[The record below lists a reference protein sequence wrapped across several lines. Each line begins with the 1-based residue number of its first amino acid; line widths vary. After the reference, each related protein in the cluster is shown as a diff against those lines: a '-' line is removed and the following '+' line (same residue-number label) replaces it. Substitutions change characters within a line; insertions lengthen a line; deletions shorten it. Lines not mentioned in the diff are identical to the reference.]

1 MDLSGICIAAAEAS
15 QAGQPW
21 FFNPCLAAGAW
32 PAWLKGMWIT
42 LELTALSLLFGFAMA
57 LPMAFARFERVPLL
71 DAAIRGFV
79 YVFRGSPLLVQT
91 FLLYYGLSQFPA
103 IRESWF
109 WVPPDFVRGTPVEHL
124 WPSLR
129 EAWWC
134 ALIAFSLNSA
144 AYQTEILRGA
154 LAATPRGER
163 EAATALGMSPWLA
176 ARRILV
182 PGALRR
188 ALPQLGNEAVFMLHG
203 SAIASVITLQD
214 ILGVGRTINGRFY
227 VVYEGLLT
235 AAALYMVL
243 TYVTIWA
250 GRRLERRYLRHLART

>member
-1 MDLSGICIAAAEAS
+1 MEMTAICDAAAAASEA
-15 QAGQPW
+15 GHPW
-21 FFNPCLAAGAW
+21 FFNPCLVAYSWRAFAE
-32 PAWLKGMWIT
+32 GMWIT
-42 LELTALSLLFGFAMA
+42 VQLTVLAVAFGFVLA
-57 LPMAFARFERVPLL
+57 LPMAFARAERRPLL
-71 DAAIRGFV
+71 DPPIRGFV

-109 WVPPDFVRGTPVEHL
+109 WTPPDFIFGGPLEPF

-129 EAWWC
+129 SAWWC
-134 ALIAFSLNSA
+134 ALIAFTLNSA

-154 LAATPRGER
+154 LEATPKGER

-176 ARRILV
+176 ARRILI
-182 PGALRR
+182 PSALRR
-188 ALPQLGNEAVFMLHG
+188 ALPQMGNEVVFMLHG

-214 ILGVGRTINGRFY
+214 ILGVGRMINGRYY

-235 AAALYMVL
+235 AAALYFLL
-243 TYVTIWA
+243 TYATIFLF
-250 GRRLERRYLRHLART
+250 GMLERRFTRHLSRG

>member
-1 MDLSGICIAAAEAS
+1 MDLAAFCAAATEAS
-15 QAGQPW
+15 KAGSPW
-21 FFNPCLAAGAW
+21 FFNPCLVAYEW
-32 PAWLKGMWIT
+32 PRWLWGLWIT
-42 LELTALSLLFGFAMA
+42 LHLTALSLVLGFVLA
-57 LPMAFARFERVPLL
+57 LPMAFARAERVPLL
-71 DAAIRGFV
+71 DPAIGAFV
-79 YVFRGSPLLVQT
+79 WVFRGSPLLVQT

-103 IRESWF
+103 VRDSWF
-109 WVPPDFVRGTPVEHL
+109 WVRPDFVTGTPFEPL

-134 ALIAFSLNSA
+134 ALIAFTLNSA

-154 LAATPRGER
+154 LRATPRGER

-176 ARRILV
+176 ARRILI
-182 PGALRR
+182 PAALRR

-214 ILGVGRTINGRFY
+214 ILGVGRMINGRYY

-235 AAALYMVL
+235 AALLYMAL
-243 TYVTIWA
+243 TYLTVWA
-250 GRRLERRYLRHLART
+250 VKRGERRWLRHLVRA

>member
-1 MDLSGICIAAAEAS
+1 MDFAAICTAAADAS
-15 QAGQPW
+15 EAGQPW
-21 FFNPCLAAGAW
+21 FFNPCLVGGAW
-32 PAWLKGMWIT
+32 RDWLWGVWIT
-42 LELTALSLLFGFAMA
+42 LELTTLALIFGFALA
-57 LPMAFARFERVPLL
+57 LPMAFARFERVPVI
-71 DAAIRGFV
+71 DPAIRGFV
-79 YVFRGSPLLVQT
+79 YVFRGSPLLVQA

-103 IRESWF
+103 IRDSWF
-109 WVPPDFVRGTPVEHL
+109 WVPPDFVRGTPVEAV

-129 EAWWC
+129 DAWWC
-134 ALIAFSLNSA
+134 ALIAFTLNSA
-144 AYQTEILRGA
+144 AYQSEILRGA

-176 ARRILV
+176 ARRILI

-214 ILGVGRTINGRFY
+214 ILGVGRMINGRFY

-235 AAALYMVL
+235 AAALYMAL
-243 TYVTIWA
+243 TYLTLWA
-250 GRRLERRYLRHLART
+250 GRRLERRYLRHLVRS